1 MKVHQN
7 YKIKTAQM
15 FIRYFF
21 CISTVVAGCAIP
33 LNAQFSSDPGS
44 GDSIATTAVTNA
56 PDTDDEAYTLKK
68 GDNELGFWAGG
79 SFKAT
84 TIFEGLSEAEAR
96 DRKFFIAAF
105 RYGRTLAANDSLAF
119 QYTIDAIPLALA
131 TGNIVSSTTVGGVTT
146 FQRETAYGVG
156 LTPIGFQLDFA
167 NGSRVHPFVHLNGG
181 FLVFNKAV
189 PLPDAGKFAFVGEA
203 GGGVR
208 IFTSERR
215 AVTLG
220 VRFHHISNGDRSGS
234 NRGLNNF
241 VIYGGFSFFK

>member
-1 MKVHQN
+1 MSVRRQW
-7 YKIKTAQM
+7 
-15 FIRYFF
+15 
-21 CISTVVAGCAIP
+21 SLVVLVVIITCVLSA
-33 LNAQFSSDPGS
+33 NAQSVTP
-44 GDSIATTAVTNA
+44 APPEEPTAVAA
-56 PDTDDEAYTLKK
+56 PPPQDTDAPYTLKK
-68 GDNELGFWAGG
+68 GDNEFGFWAGG

-84 TIFEGLSEAEAR
+84 TIFEGLSDAEAR

-119 QYTIDAIPLALA
+119 QYTVDAIPVAVA
-131 TGNIVSSTTVGGVTT
+131 TGNIVSSTTAGGVTA
-146 FQRETAYGVG
+146 FQRETAYGGG

-181 FLVFNKAV
+181 FLVFNKPV
-189 PLPDAGKFAFVGEA
+189 PLPDAGRFAFVGEA

-241 VIYGGFSFFK
+241 VIYGGFSIFR